1 MNSRSAVSLCLALAA
16 SALLFVGLFFGQ
28 VDSRQKRV
36 LCHYASY
43 CDYRVFMLPC
53 MTSRTPYCPQGIQS
67 FDACY
72 PPIAYCVASLLSLD
86 KGRTWLPEGREWIYL
101 GSIIVSELLGLGLL
115 LSFCHRGRLLAALSL
130 LLSPALTASVLRGNP
145 SGWAFFWVCMF
156 LYAHRKDDSRWRIL
170 SAISLGIAVSLKLT
184 PAVFGFLY
192 LSGRVS
198 KPSQWPWKEMSIVVA
213 TSLFMVFVPFLFFGG
228 LESIP
233 KWIMN
238 AVGNARQ
245 YSIQEPI
252 WGFVAILNRLDP
264 SWETPKLAN
273 MAACLTNV
281 TAVAF
286 TGLAIC
292 VRQNYLRLI
301 CLGVVMVLLTHHDY
315 GAAYLI
321 PAFLAWLQEEQ
332 ESERFGGN
340 VIVVLEW
347 GSWFLIFTPLQIP
360 DMDNKSLNLALQGE
374 ALFVLMATAVFRGLH
389 WPLELAAMKTS
400 PTDGG
405 RTNEA

>member
-1 MNSRSAVSLCLALAA
+1 MSLCLALAA
-16 SALLFVGLFFGQ
+16 SALLFVGLFIGLE
-28 VDSRQKRV
+28 DSRQKRV
-36 LCHYASY
+36 LCHYAPY
-43 CDYRVFMLPC
+43 CDYRVCMLPC

-101 GSIIVSELLGLGLL
+101 GSIVVSELLGLGLL
-115 LSFCHRGRLLAALSL
+115 LSFCRRGRWLVALSL
-130 LLSPALTASVLRGNP
+130 LLSPALMASVLRGNP

-170 SAISLGIAVSLKLT
+170 SAMSLGIAVSLKLT
-184 PAVFGFLY
+184 PAVFGLLY

-213 TSLFMVFVPFLFFGG
+213 TSLVMVFVPFLFFGG

-233 KWIMN
+233 RWMMN
-238 AVGNARQ
+238 AVANARQ

-264 SWETPKLAN
+264 SLEVPKLAN
-273 MAACLTNV
+273 VATGLTNV

-286 TGLAIC
+286 AGLA
-292 VRQNYLRLI
+292 VYLRQNYQRLT
-301 CLGVVMVLLTHHDY
+301 CLGVTMALLTHHDY

-321 PAFLAWLQEEQ
+321 PAFLAWLQEKQ
-332 ESERFGGN
+332 ETECPGGN
-340 VIVVLEW
+340 VLGALEW

-374 ALFVLMATAVFRGLH
+374 ALFVLMATTVLCGLNDL
-389 WPLELAAMKTS
+389 PL
-400 PTDGG
+400 
-405 RTNEA
+405 RRR